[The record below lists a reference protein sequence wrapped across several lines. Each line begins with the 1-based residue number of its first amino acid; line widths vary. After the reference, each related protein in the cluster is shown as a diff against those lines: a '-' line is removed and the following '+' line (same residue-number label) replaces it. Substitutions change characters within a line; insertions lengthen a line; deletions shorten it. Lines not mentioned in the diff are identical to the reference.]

1 MFSNFTLH
9 LYFVGC
15 PEWLRSQK
23 AAFSK
28 VLKYFYF
35 YFFFLKGD
43 EVSSI
48 LVNVV
53 RIFNFNLELVNHLGH
68 TDSSRDLGPLKLLD
82 ASEGNV
88 RASLNV

>member
-28 VLKYFYF
+28 VLKYF
-35 YFFFLKGD
+35 FFLSFLKGD
-43 EVSSI
+43 GVSSV
-48 LVNVV
+48 LVNVI